1 VKLWQGDFI
10 SQMQLAQDEKA
21 LFDLIQ
27 REAQELG
34 FEHSAYGLKLPL
46 NMTKPKIVMFNNYSR
61 HWQQRYID
69 ENYLTID
76 PIVKHGGKST
86 IPVVWSNDEISGNS
100 AFWEEARSHGLQYGW
115 AQASTNTQGIRGLL
129 TLTRSADPLSES
141 ELKKVGYRLVWLTQV
156 AHQCMSDLISFR
168 KLPETT
174 ISLSTREKDVLRW
187 TAEGKTA
194 GETARIM
201 NISERTVNFHIA
213 NAMQK
218 LNCVN
223 KTVATVRAVILG
235 ILNL

>member
-1 VKLWQGDFI
+1 MKLWQGDFI
-10 SQMQLAQDEKA
+10 SQMQSIQGEAE

-27 REAQELG
+27 SEARELG

-46 NMTKPKIVMFNNYSR
+46 NMTKPKVVMFNNYSQR
-61 HWQQRYID
+61 WQQRYVD
-69 ENYLTID
+69 ENYLAID
-76 PIVKHGGKST
+76 PIVNHGGRST
-86 IPVVWSNDEISGNS
+86 TPVVWSDDEMSGDS

-129 TLTRSADPLSES
+129 TLTRSNEPLSES

-156 AHQCMSDLISFR
+156 AHQCMGDLISFR
-168 KLPETT
+168 MLPETT
-174 ISLSTREKDVLRW
+174 ISLSSREKDVLRW

-194 GETARIM
+194 GEAARIM
-201 NISERTVNFHIA
+201 NLSERTVNFHVA

-223 KTVATVRAVILG
+223 KTVAAVRAAILG
-235 ILNL
+235 ILN